1 MSEKMN
7 LGDALT
13 KLGNIRNKKA
23 FVKPFTAFS
32 NAMLIFIS
40 PKG

>member
-1 MSEKMN
+1 MN

-13 KLGNIRNKKA
+13 KSGNIRNKKA
-23 FVKPFTAFS
+23 FVKSFAAFS

-40 PKG
+40 SKG